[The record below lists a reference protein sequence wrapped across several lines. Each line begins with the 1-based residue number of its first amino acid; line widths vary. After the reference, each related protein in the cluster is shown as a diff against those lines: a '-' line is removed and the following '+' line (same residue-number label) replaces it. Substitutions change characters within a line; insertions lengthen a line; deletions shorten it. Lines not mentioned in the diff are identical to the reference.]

1 MMGINVKPA
10 YDLLEKYFGKQ
21 AGVPFYPDWALCSWK
36 VNDDLYIDHVIWRQT
51 LRLYAFNKKFRMCID
66 SSQTATQSVIIAE
79 APIAQVDEFI
89 GRVLMIR
96 SAVEDF
102 PPRHPV
108 DC

>member
-1 MMGINVKPA
+1 MGIDIKPA
-10 YDLLEKYFGKQ
+10 YDLLEKYFGEQ
-21 AGVPFYPDWALCSWK
+21 IGVPFYPNWALRSWK

-108 DC
+108 DKQ